1 MHVCVCKYIFQY
13 GNLINTE
20 QFIAKAIIPESTA
33 TAAAHLY
40 SNYRCRF
47 VA

>member
-1 MHVCVCKYIFQY
+1 MVQYKWRSMCVHVCVCKYIFQY

-33 TAAAHLY
+33 TSAAHL
-40 SNYRCRF
+40 
-47 VA
+47 